1 MLCAVSRIGCILQS
15 WITSGWQLHYGR
27 TVPEFARRQGV
38 EIDFEHRNVNSGIS
52 PEVASCIYRVAQEA
66 LWNVA
71 KHSKAK
77 KASVRV
83 SATARFV
90 RLVVRDNGI
99 GFHPERVGAGQS
111 LGLTS
116 MEERSRLL
124 NGKFSVVS
132 SPGLGTTLTLPFRSR
147 FHRNESR
154 TSSSGRRSFAG
165 RGRHPQASWE
175 SVELIGVVTDG
186 LQLVEA
192 VTKNEI
198 DVVLLDISMPLL
210 NGIDAAR
217 QVKKIHRVRSLS
229 F

>member
-1 MLCAVSRIGCILQS
+1 MRRLAYGLHPSVLDHLGLAVALRSYCS
-15 WITSGWQLHYGR
+15 
-27 TVPEFARRQGV
+27 EFARRQGID
-38 EIDFEHRNVNSGIS
+38 IDFEHRNVNSGIS

-66 LWNVA
+66 LWNVT

-83 SATARFV
+83 SATGRFV

-132 SPGLGTTLTLPFRSR
+132 SPGLGTTLKLSIPFEVPS
-147 FHRNESR
+147 
-154 TSSSGRRSFAG
+154 
-165 RGRHPQASWE
+165 
-175 SVELIGVVTDG
+175 
-186 LQLVEA
+186 
-192 VTKNEI
+192 K
-198 DVVLLDISMPLL
+198 
-210 NGIDAAR
+210 
-217 QVKKIHRVRSLS
+217 
-229 F
+229 